1 MIKRSKSERVFSVF
15 NTIILFILMLLCA
28 YPMFYVL
35 CASFSDPMKLMAH
48 DGFLFKPLGFDL
60 NAYKTVLANPEL
72 YTGYGNT
79 ILYVVAGAALNMIMT
94 LLGGFCL
101 SRKNLLW
108 KNTIMLIFA
117 FTMYFGGGLIPTYLI
132 VESLGLVNS
141 RWSMIIIG
149 CVSTYNMII
158 MRTAIYGIPDSIE
171 EAAEIDGAG
180 HLTVLWRIVAPL
192 CKPTIAVLA
201 LFYIFGKW
209 NDWFNPMIYLRDR
222 SKYPLQTFLRELLII
237 ENTTNAADEAALRDT
252 ANLNMS
258 KYVIQYCTI
267 IVSTAP
273 ILCVYPFLQKYFA
286 SGVMVGAVK
295 G

>member
-60 NAYKTVLANPEL
+60 NAYKTVLANSEL

-267 IVSTAP
+267 IVSTTP

>member
-1 MIKRSKSERVFSVF
+1 MIKKSKGERIFSIF
-15 NTIILFILMLLCA
+15 NVVILGILALVCA
-28 YPMFYVL
+28 YPMVYVL
-35 CASFSDPMKLMAH
+35 FASFSDPMKLMAH
-48 DGFLFKPLGFDL
+48 AGFLVKPLGFSVE
-60 NAYKTVLANPEL
+60 AYKTVLTNHEL
-72 YTGYGNT
+72 YTGYANT
-79 ILYVVAGAALNMIMT
+79 LLYVAAGAVLNMIMT

-108 KNTIMLIFA
+108 KNTIMFIFA

-132 VESLGLVNS
+132 VESLGLVNT
-141 RWSMIIIG
+141 RWSMVIIG

-171 EAAEIDGAG
+171 EAAQIDGAG
-180 HLTVLWRIVAPL
+180 HLTVLWKVVAPL

-201 LFYIFGKW
+201 LFYIFSKW

-222 SKYPLQTFLRELLII
+222 SMYPLQTFLRELLII
-237 ENTTNAADEAALRDT
+237 NDTTNVADEAALRDT

-273 ILCVYPFLQKYFA
+273 VLCVYPFLQKYFA